1 VENIEKN
8 KFILRRKINF
18 VFMLIITVLL
28 FIVFTLFIDNFY
40 KLKKTKVDLSKKV
53 YITIFFN
60 NSANI
65 DKRAL
70 SVKIIENTKNL
81 MLKEY
86 VDEFTAYSK
95 AIERNKLLNELYV
108 PGMEKSLQA
117 YAIVIPK
124 DIPDDTFL
132 SYINEKL
139 KKNSNIDEIIYNK
152 DIFNQ
157 YVFVSKQL
165 RFYEKILYFY
175 VLLLLIMFV
184 YKCIF
189 LIFSKKIFFI
199 KKMFYYI
206 MYSVISF
213 FILKVVS
220 IFFKYILLINSSVS
234 VKIILFT
241 AIFMIVLDND
251 DIC

>member
-1 VENIEKN
+1 MEIIKKNIS
-8 KFILRRKINF
+8 FI
-18 VFMLIITVLL
+18 FMLIITVLL
-28 FIVFTLFIDNFY
+28 FIIFALFIDNFC
-40 KLKKTKVDLSKKV
+40 KLKEIKVDLSKKV

-60 NSANI
+60 NSTNV
-65 DKRAL
+65 DKHAL
-70 SVKIIENTKNL
+70 SVKIIKNTKSL
-81 MLKEY
+81 LLKEY
-86 VDEFTAYSK
+86 VDEVTAYSK
-95 AIERNKLLNELYV
+95 AIERNKSLNELYI

-117 YAIVIPK
+117 YAVVVPK
-124 DIPDDTFL
+124 GIPDDTFL

-165 RFYEKILYFY
+165 RFYEKILYFCI
-175 VLLLLIMFV
+175 LLVLIMFV

-189 LIFSKKIFFI
+189 IIFSKKKIFI
-199 KKMFYYI
+199 KKIFHYI
-206 MYSVISF
+206 IYSVTSF

-220 IFFKYILLINSSVS
+220 IFFKYSLLFNSSIA

-241 AIFMIVLDND
+241 VVFMIVLDND